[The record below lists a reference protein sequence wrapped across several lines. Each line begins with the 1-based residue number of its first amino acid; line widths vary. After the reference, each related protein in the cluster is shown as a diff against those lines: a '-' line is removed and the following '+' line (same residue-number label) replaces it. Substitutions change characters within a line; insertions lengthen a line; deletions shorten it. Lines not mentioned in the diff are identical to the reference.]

1 MDSLSLRGKKKMI
14 APRLH
19 RSRTYYRYLLSYTVL
34 LLAVLTVFA
43 VFFHVYFVRNLRDNL
58 LEMQKSALT
67 QTAERLDSQFN
78 QINAIDYQV
87 SSFDENFLSIYLDES
102 TPLRDMRIVREFKN
116 LVAPS
121 TFIAEM
127 ALVNP
132 DDPNVYTASAVYS
145 RPVFFQRIFRF
156 EEGFDPDT
164 FFSAF
169 QERAARVAVQ
179 PSSGERYL
187 ALIHPPSVFSRL
199 SGMYQFFFIR
209 ESSLTALLAP
219 EGTFRQGAILDAQG
233 GVLLCTLPEV
243 NEQAFTGNQLWAAGA
258 DYLILRQDSSVM
270 GWQYLSLLPVQ
281 KTMAPIY
288 QAYNVLLV
296 MLLVLFGMGL
306 LIIRYCMSLTYTP
319 IKNLTQ
325 VLGLSPQED
334 DVESLRDAIQDLSAR
349 NEAMHSRL
357 LGGPDGQPLK
367 DALLFSL
374 LKGKFSSFADFNQ
387 EGAALGMRFDKAWYQ
402 VLMLRVFDDN
412 AEKVTR
418 DALAEMLAD
427 TLGAAGYRYYFRELF
442 EPSMTV
448 CLVGMDACPG
458 PADEEAY
465 RRMLQWGQQAH
476 GFSFSVGVSN
486 GYRDISRISVA
497 CYEATQA
504 VKEYFVRGR
513 QQLISYQEVNRS
525 LPRPRDFL
533 PMLDNLKAET
543 PAQRMQTA
551 SQFVQLI
558 KEQRLPSLLAKS
570 YCNFAVQQL
579 LDASPGNIQID
590 DLFSL
595 SYLKTVDDY
604 LAFVLHMLKSGMDA
618 SDEPQQPRPGSEL
631 LERIYA
637 FLSENYDDCN
647 FSVQDTAERLGL
659 SGSYLSQYFKQQ
671 TGDTLS
677 NYVSSLRVKKARALL
692 ENTAMPLQMVAESVG
707 YYSLNSFIRRFKQV
721 TGVTPGEYRR
731 GC

>member
-1 MDSLSLRGKKKMI
+1 MI
-14 APRLH
+14 SSRLH

-34 LLAVLTVFA
+34 LLAVLIVFA
-43 VFFHVYFVRNLRDNL
+43 VFFHVYFVRNLRENL
-58 LEMQKSALT
+58 LEMQQSSLT
-67 QTAERLDSQFN
+67 QTAQRLDSQFS
-78 QINAIDYQV
+78 QINAIDYQI
-87 SSFDENFLSIYLDES
+87 SSFNENFLSLYLDES
-102 TPLRDMRIVREFKN
+102 TPLRDMRMVREFKN

-127 ALVNP
+127 ALVNL
-132 DDPNVYTASAVYS
+132 DDPNVYTSSAVYS
-145 RPVFFQRIFRF
+145 RSVFFQRIFH
-156 EEGFDPDT
+156 FDGD
-164 FFSAF
+164 FSPETALPALRA
-169 QERAARVAVQ
+169 RAARGAVQ
-179 PSSGERYL
+179 PSTGERYL
-187 ALIHPPSVFSRL
+187 VLIHPPSVFSRL
-199 SGMYQFFFIR
+199 GRAYQLFFIR
-209 ESSLTALLAP
+209 ESSLAALLAP
-219 EGTFRQGAILDAQG
+219 EGTFRQGAMLDSQG
-233 GVLLCTLPEV
+233 GVLLCTLPDAD
-243 NEQAFTGNQLWAAGA
+243 EQAFSGDRLWAAGA
-258 DYLILRQDSSVM
+258 DYIVLRQTSSVT

-281 KTMAPIY
+281 KSMTPIY
-288 QAYNVLLV
+288 RAYTVLLI
-296 MLLVLFGMGL
+296 MLAVLFAMGL
-306 LIIRYCMSLTYTP
+306 LIIRYCMVLTYAP
-319 IKNLTQ
+319 LQNLTRA
-325 VLGLSPQED
+325 LGLSPQED

-357 LGGPDGQPLK
+357 LGGPDGQALK

-387 EGAALGMRFDKAWYQ
+387 ESAPLGMRFDKPWYQ

-412 AEKVTR
+412 AEKVSR
-418 DALAEMLAD
+418 EALAQMLAD

-458 PADEEAY
+458 PADEENY
-465 RRMLQWGQQAH
+465 RRMLQWSQQSQ
-476 GFSFSVGVSN
+476 GFSFTVGVSG

-513 QQLISYQEVNRS
+513 QQLIFYQEVNRS
-525 LPRPRDFL
+525 LPRSGDFL

-558 KEQRLPSLLAKS
+558 KERRLPSLLAKS

-579 LDASPGNIQID
+579 LDASPGAIQID

-604 LAFVLHMLKSGMDA
+604 LAFVLHMLKSSMDA
-618 SDEPQQPRPGSEL
+618 SDETQHPRPGAEL

-637 FLSENYDDCN
+637 FLAENYDDCN

-659 SGSYLSQYFKQQ
+659 SGSYISQYFKQQ

-677 NYVSSLRVKKARALL
+677 NYVSSLRIKKARSLL

-707 YYSLNSFIRRFKQV
+707 YYSLNSFIRRFKQI